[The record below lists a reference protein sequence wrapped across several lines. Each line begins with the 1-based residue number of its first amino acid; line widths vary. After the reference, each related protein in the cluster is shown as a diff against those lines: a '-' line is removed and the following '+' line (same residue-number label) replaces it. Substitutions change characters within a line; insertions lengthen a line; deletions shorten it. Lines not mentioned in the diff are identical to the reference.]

1 MAARRGERGFI
12 KGERETEI
20 EEREET
26 SKVRI
31 VLQAPGKGTK
41 VQISV
46 KSHEAKYRRRS
57 LEVVSLGR
65 TQNNHDARL
74 TISLG

>member
-1 MAARRGERGFI
+1 MVKRGGAEIYQWKKGVRGW
-12 KGERETEI
+12 REGRNI
-20 EEREET
+20 EGQDRPT
-26 SKVRI
+26 SS
-31 VLQAPGKGTK
+31 GKGTK
-41 VQISV
+41 VQISA

-65 TQNNHDARL
+65 AQNNHDARL